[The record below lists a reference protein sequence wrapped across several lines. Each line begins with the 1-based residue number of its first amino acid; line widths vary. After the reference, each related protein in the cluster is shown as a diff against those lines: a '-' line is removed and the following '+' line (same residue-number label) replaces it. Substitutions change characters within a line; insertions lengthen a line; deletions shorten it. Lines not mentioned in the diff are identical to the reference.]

1 MTPFGAIM
9 KKCVQ
14 ATPNAIGGAFAASD
28 GEMVDS
34 FSTIDAHEWAIL
46 TAHYG
51 VILSMLESA
60 FGVWHYGG
68 VEMFIATHKHLEIF
82 VCAVDAGY
90 FALIAAK
97 TPADLDIALPELG
110 MAAAALRK
118 EMM

>member
-1 MTPFGAIM
+1 VTPFGAIM
-9 KKCVQ
+9 KTCVQ

-34 FSTIDAHEWAIL
+34 FATIDAHEWAVL

-51 VILSMLESA
+51 VILSLLKSV

-68 VEMFIATHKHLEIF
+68 VEMFIAQHNKLEIF
-82 VCAVDAGY
+82 VCVVDAGY
-90 FALIAAK
+90 YALVAIR
-97 TPADLDIALPELG
+97 TPADFDVAIPHLRV
-110 MAAAALRK
+110 AAAALRR

>member
-1 MTPFGAIM
+1 VTPFGAII

-14 ATPNAIGGAFAASD
+14 ATPNAVGGAFAASD

-34 FSTIDAHEWAIL
+34 FATMDAHEWAVL

-51 VILSMLESA
+51 VILSLLKSV

-68 VEMFIATHKHLEIF
+68 VEMFIAQHKHLEIF

-90 FALIAAK
+90 YAIVAAK
-97 TPADLDIALPELG
+97 TPADLDLTLPPLRV
-110 MAAAALRK
+110 AAAALRR

>member
-1 MTPFGAIM
+1 MTPFGAII
-9 KKCVQ
+9 KECVQ

-34 FSTIDAHEWAIL
+34 FATIDPHEWAVI

-51 VILSMLESA
+51 VILSLLKSV

-68 VEMFIATHKHLEIF
+68 VEMFIAQHKKLEIM

-90 FALIAAK
+90 YALVAAK
-97 TPADLDIALPELG
+97 TPADLDIALPQLRH
-110 MAAAALRK
+110 AAAALRK